1 MDDKERDVFM
11 AKITY
16 LELENDLLRARLEY
30 LEGSCESYDVECSFY
45 ELNIDESDCDF
56 SNILN

>member
-16 LELENDLLRARLEY
+16 LELENDLLRARLQY
-30 LEGSCESYDVECSFY
+30 LEGSCESYDVECSFT
-45 ELNIDESDCDF
+45 N
-56 SNILN
+56 